1 MTTYEK
7 NMLRNVLWLLG
18 REPLPARP
26 NVSPANV
33 SGCKAIGKKAL
44 HFGSALQKG

>member
-18 REPLPARP
+18 SEPLPTRP
-26 NVSPANV
+26 EAASANV
-33 SGCKAIGKKAL
+33 SGCKAVSKQAP
-44 HFGSALQKG
+44 HFGSALQKE

>member
-26 NVSPANV
+26 DTSSANV
-33 SGCKAIGKKAL
+33 SGCNDIGKQAP
-44 HFGSALQKG
+44 HFDSALQKG